1 MCAVLSLPVSAES
14 VTFSQA
20 WQMVQSDNNGLAAS
34 QANVSRYQNLQA
46 GKKSLNLP
54 SVTLSANYTRLDDDV
69 TLDGNQLV
77 ESTGNTAPPVLAPIL
92 GG

>member
-1 MCAVLSLPVSAES
+1 MCAVLALPVSAES

-54 SVTLSANYTRLDDDV
+54 RS
-69 TLDGNQLV
+69 
-77 ESTGNTAPPVLAPIL
+77 P
-92 GG
+92 